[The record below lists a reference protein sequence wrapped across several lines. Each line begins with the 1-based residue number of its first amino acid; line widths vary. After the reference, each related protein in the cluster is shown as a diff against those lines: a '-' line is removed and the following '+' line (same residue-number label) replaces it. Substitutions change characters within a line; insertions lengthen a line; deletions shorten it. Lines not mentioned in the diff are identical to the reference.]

1 MVRSGQGHQYITTF
15 NDAFEYGRTPGSVKD
30 AWINED
36 TQMKEMYANRIGIAG
51 ETWCQ
56 IHGALLSL
64 SEHEYEQN

>member
-1 MVRSGQGHQYITTF
+1 MVRSVQGHQYVTSF

-51 ETWCQ
+51 ET
-56 IHGALLSL
+56 
-64 SEHEYEQN
+64 